1 MDFIMVIDD
10 SPTIRSAVELV
21 VKSNGFSNIRL
32 AEDGIDAL
40 NKIKE
45 IKSNGDDISLCVTD
59 INMPNMD
66 GICFIKEFRKSDK
79 FTPILVL
86 TTECGST
93 MIEEGKSLGASG
105 WVVKPFK
112 PEEFMKA
119 MNRLV
124 KQPA

>member
-1 MDFIMVIDD
+1 MNYIMVIDD
-10 SPTIRSAVELV
+10 SATIRSTVELV
-21 VKSNGFSNIRL
+21 VKSTGYQNIKM

-40 NKIKE
+40 EKIDE
-45 IKSNGDDISLCVTD
+45 IKSNGDDISLCITD

-66 GICFIKEFRKSDK
+66 GITFIKEFRKIDR

-86 TTECGST
+86 TTECGGSV
-93 MIEEGKSLGASG
+93 IEEGKKLGASG

-112 PEEFMKA
+112 PEDFIKA
-119 MNRLV
+119 MNRLI

>member
-1 MDFIMVIDD
+1 MDYIMVIDD
-10 SPTIRSAVELV
+10 SATIRASVEIV
-21 VKSNGFSNIRL
+21 VKSTGYENIKL

-40 NKIKE
+40 NKIDE
-45 IKSNGDDISLCVTD
+45 LKSNGDDVSLCITD

-66 GICFIKEFRKSDK
+66 GISFIKEFRKKDK

-86 TTECGST
+86 TTECGDK
-93 MIEEGKSLGASG
+93 MISEGRSLGASG

-112 PEEFMKA
+112 PDDFIKA

-124 KQPA
+124 K